1 MSSLAKRGLSCFLEI
16 RKKVKADR
24 TKDVQNEKS
33 DFENLPALALLI
45 GTSPIDFTKTL
56 HVSVEY

>member
-1 MSSLAKRGLSCFLEI
+1 MEI